1 MVRPDAYGGNV
12 QRPRKRD
19 LCRDGAA
26 IAVVVILRHVAAV
39 VRGDIGHQAPRENL
53 AGVEHCGEQKRLQD
67 APAAPRSPD
76 DVDGVASLATRGPR
90 CVADISEDLEVD
102 IVDDNGGG
110 VVDVFSRKPAS
121 VLPHDR
127 ARRDLYRWVD
137 GGLETMGA
145 VAGSS
150 AQRVQQVRS
159 GLPPPLAVRL
169 EEALPFRRCDRRSP
183 FNEPGSSKKEIDM
196 REWKSQSH
204 VKWYCKYHIVFSPK
218 YRKKAM
224 FGSLRKGVG
233 KILRELCN
241 QSGVELVEG
250 HAMSDHVHLCLSIP
264 PKYSVANTVGF
275 LKGKSAIRIH
285 REYLGRTRN
294 FTGFHFWARGYCVS
308 TVGLDE
314 AVIRDYIRN
323 QEEEEKHQEQQNLR
337 GL

>member
-1 MVRPDAYGGNV
+1 
-12 QRPRKRD
+12 
-19 LCRDGAA
+19 
-26 IAVVVILRHVAAV
+26 
-39 VRGDIGHQAPRENL
+39 
-53 AGVEHCGEQKRLQD
+53 
-67 APAAPRSPD
+67 
-76 DVDGVASLATRGPR
+76 
-90 CVADISEDLEVD
+90 
-102 IVDDNGGG
+102 
-110 VVDVFSRKPAS
+110 
-121 VLPHDR
+121 
-127 ARRDLYRWVD
+127 
-137 GGLETMGA
+137 
-145 VAGSS
+145 
-150 AQRVQQVRS
+150 
-159 GLPPPLAVRL
+159 
-169 EEALPFRRCDRRSP
+169 
-183 FNEPGSSKKEIDM
+183 M

-204 VKWYCKYHIVFSPK
+204 VKWYCTYHIVFSPK

-314 AVIRDYIRN
+314 AFFGADYVCN
-323 QEEEEKHQEQQNLR
+323 QEEEEKHQEQQNGSGGFSPFR
-337 GL
+337 TVEAPS